1 MEEGR
6 EEREGGMRKKRKIGR
21 EREGG
26 EGGEEG
32 ERVTED
38 SML

>member
-26 EGGEEG
+26 EGGEGG

-38 SML
+38 SVL